1 MLTDEELAKIG
12 IHMASRLQPDDAKGQ
27 STWAD
32 IEDEEDD
39 WEAPEAIT
47 WTDGTKTTIPHVDEA
62 EVVPE
67 QPVAKENKVID
78 KPRSPAP
85 SAASPS
91 VRPVFASGKGLVLK
105 SASSEKPTLVAK
117 PPAPPTP
124 VKSPWAQLP
133 PVTKS
138 SPMEAAN
145 EPPHGRFQPPG
156 QGYGPRGGPTP
167 AAREIAADDFS
178 RSPRR
183 DNQQLFNSQSGRYEP
198 VSDRRGLARSD
209 LHQRQ
214 PAVLQRPVHSESQGP
229 AEPSA
234 AFQTHHSSAGY
245 GGGNYGRRRNSS
257 NVSGGSGS
265 FQRIG
270 RPYDQTMAAPEL
282 LSARR
287 SSLASAG
294 DHPNSPHNFSPS
306 GPPGEPRQA
315 SASPYQHRVS
325 PAMSSAVPHVPDH
338 GLGDRDSDPPAPQV
352 SAPAPHATVENT
364 VDFQKRLMQ
373 ERRAEAIKRRQEEE
387 ANEEAE
393 RKERLAKKLAAL
405 GPAPERKS
413 VKKEIGG
420 SGAHEGPTVPVVKST
435 PEASQM
441 QVSNE
446 DQQSKPS
453 IDNKP
458 GPLPNGAPQDTQPQ
472 PKLPTAS
479 VQTSIAENK
488 HGHPGTW
495 QSRTSQNKPPSE
507 RIPSNSWGSGASNL
521 SANLGVRNVWG
532 APNDNDRTLGNGTFS
547 TAPGFETRPSQI
559 NSGRPRPIAPPPK
572 TAPAGPSS
580 HLGPIGPPSRN
591 LSQAEKAQNQNR
603 WTSAVLAKDAEIV
616 QENQAKHAALE
627 QDMKGRGLTYAD
639 LDRQYSSIKD
649 QYTEVDEEGQALK
662 RAPDTTY
669 GNDLSWSASHG
680 GRQDEKRLPTAQS
693 SQNGSV
699 TAGTGQ
705 KSRFFPASHY
715 QQPEPLAPDT
725 GRPPEEGGSH
735 PAFDGDASHPH
746 VSLPKWSRP
755 VVKLPPASGAAST
768 TSQRDN
774 QPDPVRGQGPLVRDH
789 GSGRVHDA
797 RSTPDA
803 THSGNNQGVSMV
815 DRIRNLF
822 VDKPTSV
829 NSSSRTALMQA
840 PPATPATVALPGIY
854 APSTIVD
861 NSSYVTKTMDEECF
875 EEQVMGSL
883 PPVHLP
889 KDIPEAAFNPARFP
903 PRQDRRLLA
912 VVPATADALSFYD
925 RSDRDR
931 IFIYLPNNP
940 AQSRRSIPMTS
951 TGAPRSPNP
960 RRAPRSSS
968 SRYPSHRGGGR
979 SRESSSPYSPE
990 QASSSGTVSGR
1001 GGRSFRGS
1009 GRSDNWGRA
1018 SAPAIQTQ

>member
-1 MLTDEELAKIG
+1 
-12 IHMASRLQPDDAKGQ
+12 MASRLQPDDAKAGQ

-47 WTDGTKTTIPHVDEA
+47 WTDGTKTTIPHVDET
-62 EVVPE
+62 EVIPE
-67 QPVAKENKVID
+67 QLVPKENKVVE
-78 KPRSPAP
+78 KPQSPAP

-156 QGYGPRGGPTP
+156 QGYFSRGGPP
-167 AAREIAADDFS
+167 PAAAREIAADDFS

-198 VSDRRGLARSD
+198 VSDRRGLARTD
-209 LHQRQ
+209 FNQRQ
-214 PAVLQRPVHSESQGP
+214 PAVLQRPIHSESQGP

-245 GGGNYGRRRNSS
+245 GGGGYGRRRNSS

-265 FQRIG
+265 FQRMG
-270 RPYDQTMAAPEL
+270 RPHDQTTATPEL

-287 SSLASAG
+287 SSFVSAG
-294 DHPNSPHNFSPS
+294 EHPISPHNFSPS
-306 GPPGEPRQA
+306 GPQGDPRQP
-315 SASPYQHRVS
+315 STSPYQPRAS
-325 PAMSSAVPHVPDH
+325 PAMSSAAPQISEPR
-338 GLGDRDSDPPAPQV
+338 LGDGGVETPATQA
-352 SAPAPHATVENT
+352 SAPAPQAAVENT
-364 VDFQKRLMQ
+364 VEFQKRLMQ

-387 ANEEAE
+387 ASEEAE

-405 GPAPERKS
+405 GPPPERKS
-413 VKKEIGG
+413 VKKEVGG
-420 SGAHEGPTVPVVKST
+420 SGAQEAPAAPVNKSMEA
-435 PEASQM
+435 PEALQM
-441 QVSNE
+441 QASNDAHSPE
-446 DQQSKPS
+446 TL
-453 IDNKP
+453 IDDKS
-458 GPLPNGAPQDTQPQ
+458 GPLPNGVPQGTQPQ
-472 PKLPTAS
+472 AKLPTAPAHPANLES
-479 VQTSIAENK
+479 K
-488 HGHPGTW
+488 HGHLGTW
-495 QSRTSQNKPPSE
+495 QSRANQNKPQSE
-507 RIPSNSWGSGASNL
+507 RLPPNSWGSGPANL

-532 APNDNDRTLGNGTFS
+532 APNEKDRTLGNGTFS
-547 TAPGFETRPSQI
+547 TAAGFDARPSQTGPI

-572 TAPAGPSS
+572 SAPAGPSS
-580 HLGPIGPPSRN
+580 QLGPIGPPSRN
-591 LSQAEKAQNQNR
+591 LSQAEKVQKQNR
-603 WTSAVLAKDAEIV
+603 WTNAVLANDAEITR
-616 QENQAKHAALE
+616 ENQAKHAALE
-627 QDMKGRGLTYAD
+627 SDMKARGLTYAD
-639 LDRQYSSIKD
+639 LDRQYNSIKD

-662 RAPDTTY
+662 RTEDTTY
-669 GNDLSWSASHG
+669 GNDVSWSATSG
-680 GRQDEKRLPTAQS
+680 GRQDDKRLSTARS
-693 SQNGSV
+693 ISQNGTTTLG
-699 TAGTGQ
+699 TAQ

-746 VSLPKWSRP
+746 VSLPKWSKP
-755 VVKLPPASGAAST
+755 VVKLPPASAAST
-768 TSQRDN
+768 TSQRHS
-774 QPDPVRGQGPLVRDH
+774 QPVPVRGQGPLVRDH
-789 GSGRVHDA
+789 GPGRGQDTRSAFDA
-797 RSTPDA
+797 SN
-803 THSGNNQGVSMV
+803 SGNNQGVSMV

-822 VDKPTSV
+822 VDKPASV
-829 NSSSRTALMQA
+829 NSSSRSALMQA
-840 PPATPATVALPGIY
+840 TPTTPATVSLPGIY

-861 NSSYVTKTMDEECF
+861 SRSYVTKTMDEECF

-883 PPVHLP
+883 PKVDLP
-889 KDIPEAAFNPARFP
+889 NDAPEAAYAPARFP

-912 VVPATADALSFYD
+912 VVPATADAYSFYD
-925 RSDRDR
+925 RTDRDR
-931 IFIYLPNNP
+931 IFIYLPNHP
-940 AQSRRSIPMTS
+940 AQNRKSVPMTP

-960 RRAPRSSS
+960 RRGPRSSS
-968 SRYPSHRGGGR
+968 ARYPSHRGGGR
-979 SRESSSPYSPE
+979 SRESSTQYSPE
-990 QASSSGTVSGR
+990 QASSPGTASGR

-1009 GRSDNWGRA
+1009 KRSDNWGRA
-1018 SAPAIQTQ
+1018 PAPAIQTQ